1 VTAQPQRRSFKGVP
15 PSRQPRATNAEI
27 ADALERVADL
37 LEAQAGQVYRVRA
50 YRAAAETL
58 RHLERPATEIL
69 RAEGSAGLVAL
80 PGIGKSIAAL
90 VDEYAHNLRL
100 GLLDRLEGQTAP
112 EDLFTT
118 VPGIG
123 EELAARIHR
132 ELHVETLE
140 ELEVAAH
147 DGRLETVPGLGPRRV
162 RGVQD
167 SLAAILV
174 KSARRRARRMR
185 WLEAGRG
192 EPARGAEP
200 AHDEAAHHGDER
212 PPVAL
217 LLDVDA
223 EYRKRAEAGE
233 LRTIAPRRFN
243 PRGESWLPV
252 LHSERDGWS
261 FTALYSNTARAHE
274 LGRTR
279 DWVVIY
285 WEQDGHEDQCTV
297 VTEYSGPL
305 AGQRVV
311 RGREEEC
318 AEALGTRKG

>member
-1 VTAQPQRRSFKGVP
+1 MPRPLRAQV
-15 PSRQPRATNAEI
+15 ANAEI

-37 LEAQAGQVYRVRA
+37 LEAQDGQQFRVRA
-50 YRAAAETL
+50 YRRAAETL
-58 RHLERPATEIL
+58 RRLEQPATEIL
-69 RAEGSAGLVAL
+69 RAEGTAGLVAL

-147 DGRLETVPGLGPRRV
+147 DGRLERVPGFGSRRV
-162 RGVQD
+162 RGIQD

-174 KSARRRARRMR
+174 KGARRRARRMR
-185 WLEAGRG
+185 WLEAGRE
-192 EPARGAEP
+192 EPRRGAEP
-200 AHDEAAHHGDER
+200 AAAEAAHAGDER

-217 LLDVDA
+217 LLDFDA

-243 PRGESWLPV
+243 PRGEAWHPV
-252 LHSERDGWS
+252 LHDERHGWS

-318 AEALGTRKG
+318 AETLGTRKR

>member
-1 VTAQPQRRSFKGVP
+1 M
-15 PSRQPRATNAEI
+15 SRANRPNAANAEI

-37 LEAQAGQVYRVRA
+37 LEAQDGHTFRIRA
-50 YRAAAETL
+50 YRGAAQTL
-58 RHLERPATEIL
+58 RRLEQPAVEIL
-69 RAEGSAGLVAL
+69 AADGTAGLEKL

-100 GLLDRLEGQTAP
+100 GILDRLEGQTSP

-132 ELHVETLE
+132 QLHVETLE

-162 RGVQD
+162 RGVQA
-167 SLAAILV
+167 SLAQILS
-174 KSARRRARRMR
+174 KGARRRARRMR
-185 WLEAGRG
+185 WLEAGKLEPTPSTAE
-192 EPARGAEP
+192 EPAA
-200 AHDEAAHHGDER
+200 DHGR
-212 PPVAL
+212 PSVKL
-217 LLDVDA
+217 LLEVDA
-223 EYRKRAEAGE
+223 EYRKRAAAGD

-243 PRGESWLPV
+243 PAKKAWLPV
-252 LHSERDGWS
+252 LHAEHDGWHFS
-261 FTALYSNTARAHE
+261 ALYSNTARAHE

-285 WEQDGHEDQCTV
+285 FEHDGHEDQCTV

-305 AGQRVV
+305 AGKRVV
-311 RGREEEC
+311 RGRE
-318 AEALGTRKG
+318 AESGRPADSNR